1 MKAEG
6 ILDLD
11 QYHNCPGTPLSADF
25 FLGDEYSTMQS
36 ETAPTNGVR
45 SPTHRGGSAPFKGF
59 LEICIFICQIDTV
72 VISRACYL
80 IVYSGLHHPY
90 YDGELQTLTD

>member
-36 ETAPTNGVR
+36 ESAPTNGVR
-45 SPTHRGGSAPFKGF
+45 SPTHRGSAPFKGF
-59 LEICIFICQIDTV
+59 LETFKFIFICQIHITYNV
-72 VISRACYL
+72 VINRAC
-80 IVYSGLHHPY
+80 
-90 YDGELQTLTD
+90 